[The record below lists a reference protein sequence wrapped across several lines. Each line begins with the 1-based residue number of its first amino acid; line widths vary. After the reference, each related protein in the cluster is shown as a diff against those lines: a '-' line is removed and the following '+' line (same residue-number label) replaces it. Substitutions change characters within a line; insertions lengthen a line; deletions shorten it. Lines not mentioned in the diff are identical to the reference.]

1 MALRAT
7 IHKADLHVADSD
19 RHYYGSHS
27 LTIAKHPSETE
38 ERMMVRIIAFALQAQ
53 EDLVFTKGLSD
64 TDEPDLWVKDLTD
77 AIKLWIE
84 VGQPDERRIL
94 KACGRSDQV
103 IVYCYGGHTSKIW
116 WDSIATKLTRA
127 RNLQVISIP
136 AEQAKDLNKLVERS
150 MVLHVN
156 IQDGEAYVSSDM
168 GQVTITPEIWRNQ
181 QQ

>member
-1 MALRAT
+1 MALKST
-7 IHKADLHVADSD
+7 IYKANLQIADMD
-19 RHYYGSHS
+19 RHYYADHQ
-27 LTIAKHPSETE
+27 LNLACHPSETL
-38 ERMMVRIIAFALQAQ
+38 ERLMVRLLVFALHAQ
-53 EDLVFTKGLSD
+53 EYLEFGRGISD
-64 TDEPDLWVKDLTD
+64 TEEPDIWKKDLTG
-77 AIKLWIE
+77 AIEKWIE
-84 VGQPDERRIL
+84 VGQPEERRIL
-94 KACGRSDQV
+94 KACGRADQV

-116 WDSIATKLTRA
+116 WDGIANKLTRA

-136 AEQAKDLNKLVERS
+136 AEQAKELNKLVERS

>member
-27 LTIAKHPSETE
+27 LTIAKHPSETD
-38 ERMMVRIIAFALQAQ
+38 ERMMIKIIAFALQAH

-64 TDEPDLWVKDLTD
+64 TDAPDLWIKDLTD
-77 AIKLWIE
+77 QIKLWIE

-94 KACGRSDQV
+94 KACGRADQV
-103 IVYCYGGHTSKIW
+103 IVYCYGGQTSKIW
-116 WDSIATKLTRA
+116 CDGIANKLTRA
-127 RNLQVISIP
+127 RNLQVVAIP
-136 AEQAKDLNKLVERS
+136 AEQSQELNKLVERS

-156 IQDGEAYVSSDM
+156 IQDGEVYVSSDQ
-168 GQVTITPEIWRNQ
+168 GQVTITPEVWRSQ
-181 QQ
+181 QD